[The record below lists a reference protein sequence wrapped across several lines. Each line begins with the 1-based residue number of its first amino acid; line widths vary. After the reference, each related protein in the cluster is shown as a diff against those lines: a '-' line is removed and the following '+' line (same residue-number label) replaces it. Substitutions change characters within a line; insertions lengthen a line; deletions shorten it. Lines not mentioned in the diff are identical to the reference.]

1 LEAVQKEAGW
11 PAIEQNANP
20 EASGSSHKGSGMK
33 FTEELS
39 NKALLHFRNLGKLRP
54 IGMK

>member
-20 EASGSSHKGSGMK
+20 EASGSSHKVSGMK